1 MIDPATV
8 YAVFRANSAWRE
20 TMTAWRRTT
29 RITLAGTLLLLLAA
43 NASADTFSRE
53 AQRKL
58 FLGAEKIAAA
68 GKSLPDNM
76 DSLLRNYPLYPY
88 LEYARLKR
96 TLGKATNAEVS
107 RFLEKNED
115 TPLAALLRAR
125 WLNILAKRQDWKSYL
140 RFYIPQSNI
149 SRQCHYLRALI
160 HTGRK
165 EQAFSQVEPIWLHG
179 KSRPKA
185 CDPVFQ
191 AWRKAGLLTTDLVWR
206 RIALAMDKGQTGLA
220 RYLKKSLPAKD
231 RPWVDTWIKIHNRPK
246 RALTDPALKKAHP
259 QRQNLLVDAAYRQI
273 RKDPLA
279 AVGYWKKLQ
288 QRFPFSP
295 LNQHLVNRKLALW
308 LTRNEDPVAAEF
320 LSALRPCGHD
330 SKLQEALVESALL
343 HGDWSQVISRIEQM
357 PQDEQQSERWRYWL
371 ARALEQ
377 TRQQSRANA
386 LYRQLAD
393 ERSYYGFLAA
403 DRIGGAYKFA
413 PGKSRVDKAIADS
426 IHNDPAITR
435 ARELLALNR
444 WVDARREWRFATRDL
459 SPEEYIVAAELA
471 QSWNWHDQAIFT
483 LAKSGFWDD
492 LELRF
497 PLEHKPD
504 VQHYAKK
511 NKLDISWVYG
521 VIRQES
527 AFNAS
532 VRSFAGAV
540 GLMQLMPA
548 TARYVSKKLLKKK
561 RPPRHKDLITP
572 KTNIELGTTYL
583 ADVLSILGE
592 NPVLAT
598 AAYNAG
604 PHRVKRWLP
613 KSRLAADIWVELIPF
628 KETKGYVKRVFT
640 YAAIYDH
647 RLERRLTRLSERM
660 PPIPGTEAEKT
671 AQADATD
678 STAL

>member
-1 MIDPATV
+1 MIARHRIID
-8 YAVFRANSAWRE
+8 
-20 TMTAWRRTT
+20 
-29 RITLAGTLLLLLAA
+29 ITLAGILLLAA
-43 NASADTFSRE
+43 NASAGTIAQE

-68 GKSLPDNM
+68 GKTLPGNM

-88 LEYARLKR
+88 LEYARLKHR
-96 TLGKATNAEVS
+96 LGTVKNQEVAD
-107 RFLEKNED
+107 FLEKNEH

-125 WLNILAKRQDWKSYL
+125 WLNVLANRQDWKSYI
-140 RFYIPQSNI
+140 RFYTPQSNI
-149 SRQCHYLRALI
+149 SRQCHYLQALI
-160 HTGRK
+160 YTGEKKR
-165 EQAFSQVEPIWLHG
+165 AFSQVEPIWLHG

-185 CDPVFQ
+185 CDPVFKS
-191 AWRKAGLLTTDLVWR
+191 WREAGLLTTRLVWQ
-206 RIALAMDKGQTGLA
+206 RIALAMDKGQIKLA

-231 RPWVDTWIKIHNRPK
+231 RPWVNTWIKVHGKP
-246 RALTDPALKKAHP
+246 ALVFTDPTLKKEHP
-259 QRQNLLVDAAYRQI
+259 QRQEILVDAAYRQI
-273 RKDPLA
+273 RKNPLA
-279 AVGYWKKLQ
+279 ALSYWNKLQ
-288 QRFPFSP
+288 QHFAIST

-308 LTRNEDPVAAEF
+308 LTRNEDPVAADF
-320 LSALRPCGHD
+320 MSALQPCGHD

-343 HGDWSQVISRIEQM
+343 HSDWSQVISRIGQM
-357 PQDEQQSERWRYWL
+357 PQKEQQSERWRYWL

-377 TRQQSRANA
+377 TRQQSQANA
-386 LYRQLAD
+386 LYSELVS

-403 DRIGGAYKFA
+403 DRIGETYRFA
-413 PGKSRVDKAIADS
+413 PGKGIVEKDIATAIS
-426 IHNDPAITR
+426 NDPAVART
-435 ARELLALNR
+435 RELLALNR

-459 SPEEYIVAAELA
+459 STEEYIAAAELA
-471 QSWNWHDQAIFT
+471 QSWDWHDQAIFT

-548 TARYVSKKLLKKK
+548 TAKYVSKKLLKKK
-561 RPPRHKDLITP
+561 KSPRHRDLISP
-572 KTNIELGTTYL
+572 KINIELGTTYL
-583 ADVLSILGE
+583 AYVLSTLGE

-613 KSRLAADIWVELIPF
+613 KSRLPADIWVELIPF
-628 KETKGYVKRVFT
+628 NETKGYVKRVFT

-647 RLERRLTRLSERM
+647 RLKRKLTRLSERM
-660 PPIPGTEAEKT
+660 LPILGTEAEKT
-671 AQADATD
+671 AQTEATD

>member
-1 MIDPATV
+1 
-8 YAVFRANSAWRE
+8 
-20 TMTAWRRTT
+20 MTARY
-29 RITLAGTLLLLLAA
+29 RIINIALAGILLLLAA
-43 NASADTFSRE
+43 NSSAGTIAQE

-68 GKSLPDNM
+68 GKTLPGNM

-88 LEYARLKR
+88 LEYARLKHR
-96 TLGKATNAEVS
+96 LGTAKNQEVAD
-107 RFLEKNED
+107 FLEKNAH

-125 WLNILAKRQDWKSYL
+125 WLNVLASRQDWKSYL
-140 RFYIPQSNI
+140 RFYTPQSNI
-149 SRQCHYLRALI
+149 SRQCHYLQALI
-160 HTGRK
+160 YTGEKKR
-165 EQAFSQVEPIWLHG
+165 AFSQVEPIWLHG
-179 KSRPKA
+179 SSRPKA
-185 CDPVFQ
+185 CDPVFKS
-191 AWRKAGLLTTDLVWR
+191 WRDAGLLTTGLVWQ
-206 RIALAMDKGQTGLA
+206 RIALAMDKGQIKLA

-231 RPWVDTWIKIHNRPK
+231 RPWVDTWIRVHGKP
-246 RALTDPALKKAHP
+246 ALAFTDPALKKEHP
-259 QRQNLLVDAAYRQI
+259 QRQEILMDAAYRQI
-273 RKDPLA
+273 RKGPLA
-279 AVGYWKKLQ
+279 ALSYWNKLQ
-288 QRFPFSP
+288 QRFAISP
-295 LNQHLVNRKLALW
+295 LNRHLVNRKLALW
-308 LTRNEDPVAAEF
+308 LTRNEDPVAADF
-320 LSALRPCGHD
+320 MSALQPCGHD

-343 HGDWSQVISRIEQM
+343 HGDWSQVISRIGQM
-357 PQDEQQSERWRYWL
+357 PQKEQQSERWRYWL

-377 TRQQSRANA
+377 TRQQSQANA
-386 LYRQLAD
+386 LYNELVS

-403 DRIGGAYKFA
+403 DRVGEAYRFA
-413 PGKSRVDKAIADS
+413 PGKSIVEKDIATAIS
-426 IHNDPAITR
+426 SDPAVART
-435 ARELLALNR
+435 RELLALNR

-459 SPEEYIVAAELA
+459 STEEYIAAAKLA
-471 QSWNWHDQAIFT
+471 QSWDWHDQAIFT

-511 NKLDISWVYG
+511 NELDISWVYG

-548 TARYVSKKLLKKK
+548 TAKYVSKKLLKKK
-561 RPPRHKDLITP
+561 KSPRHRDLISP
-572 KTNIELGTTYL
+572 KINIELGTTYL
-583 ADVLSILGE
+583 AYVLSTLGE

-613 KSRLAADIWVELIPF
+613 KSRLPADIWVELIPF
-628 KETKGYVKRVFT
+628 NETKGYVKRVFT

-647 RLERRLTRLSERM
+647 RLKRGLTRLSERM
-660 PPIPGTEAEKT
+660 LPIPGTEAEKT
-671 AQADATD
+671 AQTEAAD